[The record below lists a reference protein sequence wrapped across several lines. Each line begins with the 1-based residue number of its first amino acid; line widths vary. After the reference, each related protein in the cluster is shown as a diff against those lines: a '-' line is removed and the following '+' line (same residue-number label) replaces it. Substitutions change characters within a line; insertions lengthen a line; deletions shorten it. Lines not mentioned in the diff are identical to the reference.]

1 MVRYNNERH
10 IEMCFES
17 MPIWQQHLSSSLSL
31 NSLQILY
38 VISLNSL
45 WLLLKK
51 KNEKAVLKILNIVWC
66 VCLSAYSQ
74 FDF

>member
-10 IEMCFES
+10 IEMCFEFL
-17 MPIWQQHLSSSLSL
+17 PIWQQHLSSSVSL

-45 WLLLKK
+45 WLLLKGGK
-51 KNEKAVLKILNIVWC
+51 KNEEAVLKILNILWY
-66 VCLSAYSQ
+66 VCL
-74 FDF
+74 